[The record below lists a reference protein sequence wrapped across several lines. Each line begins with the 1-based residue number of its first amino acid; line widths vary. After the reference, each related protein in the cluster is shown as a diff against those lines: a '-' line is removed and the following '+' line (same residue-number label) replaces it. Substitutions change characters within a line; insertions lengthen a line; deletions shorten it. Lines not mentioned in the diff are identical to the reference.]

1 MVELHYLLG
10 REMCGHQSLHYVTLE
25 DTVRY
30 AGLLLAPEE
39 GFIQGFF
46 CPSAKQKAYYAV
58 LAHSRPVM
66 VSSRTLI
73 ISSSNIRNLERN
85 P

>member
-1 MVELHYLLG
+1 
-10 REMCGHQSLHYVTLE
+10 MCSPQSLHYVSLE

-30 AGLLLAPEE
+30 SGLLLAPEE
-39 GFIQGFF
+39 GFNQGFF

-58 LAHSRPVM
+58 LAHFRPVM
-66 VSSRTLI
+66 VSSRTLV
-73 ISSSNIRNLERN
+73 ISSSNIRCLERN